1 MRIFQ
6 TTQSTTRSSS
16 VVLVSKNLQ
25 TKGGN
30 LGELSEMVEA
40 LKENTE
46 QVRKLNE
53 LLAPELKRSEILR
66 EARER
71 QGILRDCISSDLA
84 RIRADDAKRCP
95 PLSAESGDQYRS

>member
-6 TTQSTTRSSS
+6 TIRSTIRSNSG
-16 VVLVSKNLQ
+16 VLVLKNLQ

-46 QVRKLNE
+46 QVRKLNA
-53 LLAPELKRSEILR
+53 LLAPDLKRSEIRR
-66 EARER
+66 ESRER
-71 QGILRDCISSDLA
+71 QAI
-84 RIRADDAKRCP
+84 

>member
-6 TTQSTTRSSS
+6 TTQSTIRSSS
-16 VVLVSKNLQ
+16 VVLVLKNLQ

-40 LKENTE
+40 LKQNTE

-66 EARER
+66 DSRKR
-71 QGILRDCISSDLA
+71 QEILRDCISSDLA